1 MRRLMM
7 IKYKKHMNILI
18 DDKLLER
25 MEKNLVDK
33 EIKLSQFVRMAIR
46 EKLDRMKKE
55 NNG

>member
-1 MRRLMM
+1 M

-25 MEKNLVDK
+25 MEKNFVDK

-46 EKLDRMKKE
+46 EKLDRMEEKKINE
-55 NNG
+55 M